1 MIEKNSRIVMSK
13 TLKKLPKNTRNLIM
27 KLFKLFV
34 ILLISSQNVF
44 SQKIPSP
51 FNTVSPNSAELVTKG
66 VNVAS
71 NQYNG
76 SLGVNLPV
84 ITFNHRNIEIP
95 IELSYHSNGIR
106 IDQRPTVVGIGWNI
120 NLGGEITRIVHG
132 YPDEKK
138 ATKYTPHRAGY
149 YTTSGAYIPPVQSV
163 EDFED
168 YDGSYL
174 NLRNLLNNF
183 NGNTQDFI
191 NNYVKPNYDNK
202 IIDLAPDEFIFN
214 FNGISGSF
222 FFSPDG
228 GVKFMSKS
236 GVQLKVEYTIQNG
249 AVINDLSL
257 PRAITNFKLTD
268 NNGIQYF
275 FGGKNAIECSYPAQ
289 DVSPLASSGQPITI
303 KFYSPGA
310 AVNTWKLTKI
320 IMPNG
325 EGIYLDYH
333 VKEQIID
340 KAFINILGKIGANES
355 FADGYDVN
363 LSRKAVVKQC
373 LLDSIYDTI
382 GNKLK
387 FNYQVSTSLGSITTY
402 ASALAYKQSST
413 GVNAAMGNAFQV
425 CSSYPG
431 LNDGTI
437 IGDLRIAPQLYALK
451 SITKSYNNAMIDSCL
466 FNYRDETDKRLRLTS
481 ISKSDYLG
489 NPRNI
494 FQFEYNPINLPEY
507 TSKKDDFWGFYNG
520 NNFFD
525 YSVEAKNYTYN
536 KINSD
541 FINSKQSNFDYS
553 KAEILEKI
561 IFETK
566 GYQKFEYEPNVCSSI
581 LNYDNR
587 QIEQLSSNNISGGI
601 RLKSITEYSDA
612 DQILTQKK
620 YHYIKNFSLN
630 GNLSSGIQRWKT
642 STIDN
647 YLKNISEWVWDFQL
661 KPDFKKIGHDGNLVA
676 YSEVTEEMVGN
687 GFKTSYYEND
697 DSILIPAG
705 PINNGWDVQELNNF
719 YTLRNGLLKKE
730 EYYNKDKNKL
740 HEKIYHYDYN
750 NTEHLTSI
758 SFLPPIP
765 DAISSGD
772 MLIFVNYVLLN
783 ENYTNN
789 VYTHNPLLI
798 SVVTNDLHAGNIIT
812 STQNFE
818 YDVNSKLIK
827 KESILNS
834 NNQTSSVDYKY
845 PYDFP
850 SSSIYQ
856 EMVSRNLIA
865 PVIEEINSV
874 NNIQTKLTRT
884 NFDQFDFSGIYP
896 KNVEVQLGSGP
907 LQTKTS
913 FYRYDAYGNILEKQ
927 DGNSALKEVYLWSYK
942 SQYPIAKIVGNDF
955 TTIKSALGGDDAL
968 LSFSSTVNPDKIA
981 VDSFLAPL
989 KSALPYTQMISYTHK
1004 PLVGVLSMT
1013 DIKGLSTYYEYD
1025 GFQRLAYVRD
1035 QHKNI
1040 IKSYCYNYAGQMVDC
1055 NQLSIP
1061 TRPFGIRI
1069 TN

>member
-1 MIEKNSRIVMSK
+1 
-13 TLKKLPKNTRNLIM
+13 M

-34 ILLISSQNVF
+34 LLLICSQNVF
-44 SQKIPSP
+44 SQKIPDP
-51 FNTVSPNSAELVTKG
+51 FNTVSPNSSELVTKG
-66 VNVAS
+66 VNVTS

-76 SLGVNLPV
+76 SLAVNLPI
-84 ITFNHRNIEIP
+84 ITFNHRNLEIP
-95 IELSYHSNGIR
+95 IELSYQSNGIR
-106 IDQRPTVVGIGWNI
+106 IDQRPTIVGIGWNI
-120 NLGGEITRIVHG
+120 NLGGEITRIIHG

-149 YTTSGAYIPPVQSV
+149 YNSSGAYISPIQSV
-163 EDFED
+163 EDVED

-174 NLRNLLNNF
+174 NLRNLLNNY

-202 IIDLAPDEFIFN
+202 IVDLAPDEFIFS

-222 FFSPDG
+222 FFTPDG
-228 GVKFMSKS
+228 GVKFKSKS
-236 GVQLKVEYTIQNG
+236 GVQLKVEYTLKDG
-249 AVINDLSL
+249 AVINDLFL

-268 NNGIQYF
+268 NKGIQYF
-275 FGGKNAIECSYPAQ
+275 FGGQNAIECSYPAQ
-289 DVSPLASSGQPITI
+289 DVSPLASSNQPITI
-303 KFYSPGA
+303 KFFSPGVT
-310 AVNTWKLTKI
+310 VNTWKLTKI

-325 EGIYLDYH
+325 ESIYLDYH

-387 FNYQVSTSLGSITTY
+387 FNYQLSASLGSITTF
-402 ASALAYKQSST
+402 ASTLAYKQSST
-413 GVNAAMGNAFQV
+413 GVNAAMGHSFQV

-431 LNDGTI
+431 LTDGTI
-437 IGDLRIAPQLYALK
+437 TGDLKRGPQLYALK
-451 SITKSYNNAMIDSCL
+451 SITKLYNNSMIDSCL
-466 FNYRDETDKRLRLTS
+466 FNYRDETDKRLRLSS

-507 TSKKDDFWGFYNG
+507 TSKKDDFWGLYNG

-541 FINSKQSNFDYS
+541 FINSKQPNFNYS
-553 KAEILEKI
+553 TAEILEKI

-566 GYQKFEYEPNVCSSI
+566 GYQKFEYEPNISSSI

-601 RLKSITEYSDA
+601 RLKSITEYGDA
-612 DQILTQKK
+612 DQVLTQKK
-620 YHYIKNFSLN
+620 YHYVKNFSLN
-630 GNLSSGIQRWKT
+630 GTLSSGIQRWKT
-642 STIDN
+642 NTIEN

-661 KPDFKKIGHDGNLVA
+661 RPDFTKIGHDGNLVA

-697 DSILIPAG
+697 DSITIPAA
-705 PINNGWDVQELNNF
+705 PINNGWDPQEINNF

-730 EYYNKDKNKL
+730 EYFSKDRNELYEKNYL
-740 HEKIYHYDYN
+740 YDYSN
-750 NTEHLTSI
+750 DAHLTSI
-758 SFLPPIP
+758 SFLPPFP
-765 DAISSGD
+765 FSFPSGD
-772 MLIFVNYVLLN
+772 MLMFSNYIYLN
-783 ENYTNN
+783 SNYTNN
-789 VYTHNPLLI
+789 VYIHNPQLI
-798 SVVTNDLHAGNIIT
+798 SVTTNSFYSGKMISSIKNM
-812 STQNFE
+812 E

-827 KESILNS
+827 KETTLNS
-834 NNQTSSVDYKY
+834 NNETSSVDYKY

-856 EMVSRNLIA
+856 EMVNRNLIS
-865 PVIEEINSV
+865 PVVEETYSV
-874 NNIQTKLTRT
+874 NNIQTKFIRT
-884 NFDQFDFSGIYP
+884 NFDQFDSGGIYP
-896 KNVEVQLGSGP
+896 KSVETQIGSGP
-907 LQTKTS
+907 IQTKVS
-913 FYRYDAYGNILEKQ
+913 FLKYDAFGNVLEKQ
-927 DGNSALKEVYLWSYK
+927 DGSSALREVYLWSYK
-942 SQYPIAKIVGNDF
+942 SQYPIAKIFANDF
-955 TTIKSALGGDDAL
+955 ATIKSALGGDNAL
-968 LSFSSTVNPDKIA
+968 SSFASNINPDKIA

-1004 PLVGVLSMT
+1004 PLVGMLSMT

-1025 GFQRLAYVRD
+1025 GFQRLAYVKD

-1061 TRPFGIRI
+1061 TRPFSIRI